1 MRENLEVALD
11 ALSDKNARRP
21 SNNRG
26 AIMNPLP
33 VHIYRE
39 HDYSDFTS
47 TKNLSLRAE
56 TLRLKATPA
65 ILALVNTHLEAEHND
80 AFQSPDLSDDL
91 ADAEAAAVAAD
102 AATLED
108 RNTRHQ
114 EFGIW
119 AVPESEVYAMRNRV
133 RMGRDGLIRRRR
145 DRAITDD
152 KDAIKRARYD
162 GIALDV

>member
-11 ALSDKNARRP
+11 TLSDKNARR
-21 SNNRG
+21 SSHNRG
-26 AIMNPLP
+26 ASMNPLP

-65 ILALVNTHLEAEHND
+65 ILALVNTHLEAEH
-80 AFQSPDLSDDL
+80 ALQSPDLSDDL
-91 ADAEAAAVAAD
+91 ADPEAAALAAD
-102 AATLED
+102 VAMLEEWT
-108 RNTRHQ
+108 TRHQ
-114 EFGIW
+114 EVRTW
-119 AVPESEVYAMRNRV
+119 AVPESEVYAMRDRV
-133 RMGRDGLIRRRR
+133 RMGWDGLIRRRR